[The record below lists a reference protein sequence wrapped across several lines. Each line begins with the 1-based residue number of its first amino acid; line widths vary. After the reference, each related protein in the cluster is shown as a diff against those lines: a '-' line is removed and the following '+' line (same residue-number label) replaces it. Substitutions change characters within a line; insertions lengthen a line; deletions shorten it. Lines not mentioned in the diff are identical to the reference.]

1 MRNPQLIFFNCRKER
16 WIEHSGR
23 YSRTKVTAVNNRAG
37 DDRERVNSE
46 MHYRIELIAHRDN
59 LNLENPAE
67 RAGALRKSLG
77 LFLFR

>member
-1 MRNPQLIFFNCRKER
+1 
-16 WIEHSGR
+16 
-23 YSRTKVTAVNNRAG
+23 
-37 DDRERVNSE
+37 

-59 LNLENPAE
+59 SNLENPAE

>member
-1 MRNPQLIFFNCRKER
+1 
-16 WIEHSGR
+16 
-23 YSRTKVTAVNNRAG
+23 VNKRAG

-59 LNLENPAE
+59 LHLEN
-67 RAGALRKSLG
+67 RAQRVGALRKSLS

>member
-1 MRNPQLIFFNCRKER
+1 MNK
-16 WIEHSGR
+16 
-23 YSRTKVTAVNNRAG
+23 RAG

-59 LNLENPAE
+59 LHLEN
-67 RAGALRKSLG
+67 RAQRVGALRKSLS